1 MGVIKTSCLLMLS
14 WIFTGEFWL
23 KIGLKAVMTQCKKH
37 PVILM
42 RFFTDERCEH
52 HYNVRLFF
60 YQFVCLPDNWSHFR
74 GCSETMCSPWHKS
87 LSSGGPSSSL
97 TFSFPFFHVIYSPSA
112 ENLVIQRPIIEIYP
126 VIEEI
131 LALLSGNS
139 FGVACQE
146 WNDRIYPYL
155 IQSCCTGSVYWI
167 FSWSGKMSNV

>member
-1 MGVIKTSCLLMLS
+1 M
-14 WIFTGEFWL
+14 W
-23 KIGLKAVMTQCKKH
+23 
-37 PVILM
+37 
-42 RFFTDERCEH
+42 
-52 HYNVRLFF
+52 
-60 YQFVCLPDNWSHFR
+60 
-74 GCSETMCSPWHKS
+74 SPWHKS

-97 TFSFPFFHVIYSPSA
+97 TFSFPFFQVIYSPSA

-146 WNDRIYPYL
+146 SYQIYPYL

-167 FSWSGKMSNV
+167 FSWSGKISNYKKCANMQVLTTFPFLMLIRLHSSRRWIHPHVLIFLSCTRKTAHTSFLSNLPFLEQNHESCRIIQYYTC